1 MKKVVSSLLA
11 AACIATMSVGV
22 MADVPDYAP
31 TSSKYTVEVT
41 EGLNNGTRYGFLVLN
56 TDALTST
63 ISEDSIMYIDQ
74 ATAANG
80 KISFPNFIPKTE
92 LAKDSANKYYVFL
105 GGEGYNATQ
114 IATLSAAQSVKAESI
129 TLDKTAQT
137 LRLNGTFKLTAT
149 VLPAETED
157 KTVTWS
163 VKDNSTVV
171 TVDQEGNVTAG
182 AATGEAIVIATTS
195 NGKTAECVVTV
206 TDGVPGDMNA
216 DGYVTKADAILL
228 GKHAALPSR
237 YEIEGDGDTNCDGY
251 VTKADAILLGKHAA
265 LPSRYPIY
273 QQQAQ

>member
-22 MADVPDYAP
+22 MADDIAP
-31 TSSKYTVEVT
+31 VGGKYTVSV

-129 TLDKTAQT
+129 TLDKNAHT
-137 LRLNGTFKLTAT
+137 LLLNGTFKLTAT

-163 VKDNSTVV
+163 VKDDSTIV

-182 AATGEAIVIATTS
+182 AATGTATVIATTS

-206 TDGVPGDMNA
+206 TDGVPGDMNG
-216 DGYVTKADAILL
+216 DTMLDSADAIYLL
-228 GKHAALPSR
+228 QHVGRPEKYPIALD
-237 YEIEGDGDTNCDGY
+237 GDVNNDGDTDS
-251 VTKADAILLGKHAA
+251 TDAIYLLQHVGRPEK
-265 LPSRYPIY
+265 YPLY
-273 QQQAQ
+273 PENN

>member
-1 MKKVVSSLLA
+1 MKKVVSCLLA

-22 MADVPDYAP
+22 MADDIAP
-31 TSSKYTVEVT
+31 VGGKYTVSV

-129 TLDKTAQT
+129 TLDKTAHT
-137 LRLNGTFKLTAT
+137 LLLNGTFKLTAT
-149 VLPAETED
+149 VLPAETEN

-163 VKDNSTVV
+163 VKDDSTIV

-182 AATGEAIVIATTS
+182 AATGTATVIATI
-195 NGKTAECVVTV
+195 NGHTADCVVTV
-206 TDGVPGDMNA
+206 TSGPPKDGNA
-216 DGYVTKADAILL
+216 DGIGEVTTDDALYL
-228 GKHAALPSR
+228 FRHCMFG
-237 YEIEGDGDTNCDGY
+237 ETN
-251 VTKADAILLGKHAA
+251 
-265 LPSRYPIY
+265 YPLY
-273 QQQAQ
+273 PEQTNN